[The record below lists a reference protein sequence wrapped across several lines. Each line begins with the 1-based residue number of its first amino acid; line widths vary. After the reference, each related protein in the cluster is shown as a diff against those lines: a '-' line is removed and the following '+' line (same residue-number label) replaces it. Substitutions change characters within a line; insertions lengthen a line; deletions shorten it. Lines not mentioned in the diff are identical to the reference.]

1 MTDSNIWNL
10 CSDIEKSFDGNNKGE
25 ENIDKNVKKK
35 REKSKCSNCSSEE
48 FIRINNEKMACEK
61 CGAIGDMIID
71 YAQEWRYYGSNDN
84 KRSSDPNR
92 CGMPSNPLFDKP
104 SLSTVILGRGFEKLR
119 KMNSWNGITYKER
132 RLIEILNM
140 ISNKAKKG
148 KIPQCVVDKAIVL
161 FKKISERK
169 IETN

>member
-1 MTDSNIWNL
+1 
-10 CSDIEKSFDGNNKGE
+10 
-25 ENIDKNVKKK
+25 
-35 REKSKCSNCSSEE
+35 
-48 FIRINNEKMACEK
+48 MACEK

-140 ISNKAKKG
+140 ISNKAKRVKFHNVLLIKPSFYLKKLV
-148 KIPQCVVDKAIVL
+148 KIKLEEV
-161 FKKISERK
+161 SH
-169 IETN
+169 